1 MSLSNNEIGIGL
13 LGLGTVGGGVVKILE
28 EREAQITRVVGSKLT
43 VKRAGVRSISSSR
56 PVDVSLQTT
65 DVDSVVHA
73 PDIDIFVEV
82 MGGEPLAL
90 DLIQAALF
98 AGKPVVTANKL
109 VLAKHWNRLM
119 AAAESTGVPL
129 CFEAAVAGGIPII
142 RTMKSHLAGAKVTKI
157 EGILNGT
164 TNYMLTAMKGGAS
177 YTEIL
182 AEAQKL
188 GYAEADP
195 SSDVDG
201 WDALYKIAILSAL
214 ATGTMPDLESI
225 SREGISHLT
234 QEDFESAA
242 LDGQTIKLV
251 ARADFSG
258 STPVVSVQPRR
269 LAEDHPL
276 AGIDGVMNAVLVE
289 TEETGPLFLS
299 GAGAGGGPTATSV
312 VAGIIEAAAWLPKE
326 EV

>member
-1 MSLSNNEIGIGL
+1 MSLSNSEIGIGL
-13 LGLGTVGGGVVKILE
+13 LGLGTVGGGVVEILR
-28 EREAQITRVVGSKLT
+28 ERKDQISHVSGAKLS
-43 VKRAGVRSISSSR
+43 VKRAGVRTISESR
-56 PVDVSLQTT
+56 PVPVSLQTT
-65 DVDSVVHA
+65 DVDSVVHS
-73 PDIDIFVEV
+73 PEVDIFVEV
-82 MGGEPLAL
+82 MGGEHLAL
-90 DLIQAALF
+90 DLIQAALY

-119 AAAESTGVPL
+119 AAADSTGVPL

-142 RTMKSHLAGAKVTKI
+142 RTMKAHLAGARVTRI

-177 YTEIL
+177 YAEIL
-182 AEAQKL
+182 LEAQRL

-214 ATGTMPDLESI
+214 ATGSIPDLDSI
-225 SREGISHLT
+225 SREGISQLT

-242 LDGQTIKLV
+242 RDGQTIKLV

-258 STPVVSVQPRR
+258 SEPVVSVQPRR
-269 LAEDHPL
+269 LSADHPL
-276 AGIDGVMNAVLVE
+276 SGIDGVMNAVLVDS
-289 TEETGPLFLS
+289 EETGPLFLS

-312 VAGIIEAAAWLPKE
+312 VAGIIEAAAWLPKTE
-326 EV
+326 L

>member
-1 MSLSNNEIGIGL
+1 MSLSNSEVGIGL
-13 LGLGTVGGGVVKILE
+13 LGLGTVGGGVVKILQ
-28 EREAQITRVVGSKLT
+28 EREDQIAGLLGVRLA
-43 VKRAGVRSISSSR
+43 VKKAGVRSINSDR
-56 PVDVSLQTT
+56 PLDVSLQTT
-65 DVDSVVHA
+65 DVDSVVHS
-73 PDIDIFVEV
+73 PEVDIFVEV
-82 MGGEPLAL
+82 MGGEHLAL

-142 RTMKSHLAGAKVTKI
+142 RTMKAHLGAAKVTRI

-164 TNYMLTAMKGGAS
+164 TNYMLTAMKAGAS
-177 YTEIL
+177 YGQIL

-214 ATGTMPDLESI
+214 ACGTMPNLDSI
-225 SREGISHLT
+225 AREGIAHLT

-242 LDGQTIKLV
+242 RDGQTIKLV

-258 STPVVSVQPRR
+258 TEPVVSVQPRR
-269 LAEDHPL
+269 LSADHPL
-276 AGIDGVMNAVLVE
+276 AGVDGVMNAVLVE
-289 TEETGPLFLS
+289 SVETGPLFLS
-299 GAGAGGGPTATSV
+299 GAGAGGGPTAASV
-312 VAGIIEAAAWLPKE
+312 VAGILEAASWLPKSE
-326 EV
+326 L